1 MNNKKIYVGNLSFN
15 TTKDGLTEKFSEF
28 GELVDVKVIENYE
41 TGQSKG
47 FGFITFESEDG
58 AQAALEMNGQE
69 LDGRPLRVNIAEDK
83 PKRR

>member
-47 FGFITFESEDG
+47 FGFITFETEDS